1 MNLNNLKKIT
11 KTSKKRVGRG
21 YGSGKGGHTSGRG
34 SKGTKSRGKVPL
46 IFSGSKSKKSLLK
59 RLPLQRGKEKL
70 KSIKNKPLV
79 VNLSYLN
86 LFKKDDKVNEG
97 SLAKLGI
104 VDLKQAKKFG
114 IKILGD
120 GKLEVAL
127 KVDLPCSKS
136 AEKKIEKAGGKV
148 LQEKS
153 KAK

>member
-1 MNLNNLKKIT
+1 MNLNNLKKTT
-11 KTSKKRVGRG
+11 KSSKKRVGRG

-34 SKGTKSRGKVPL
+34 SKGAKSRGKIPL
-46 IFSGSKSKKSLLK
+46 DFSGTKSKKSLFK

-70 KSIKNKPLV
+70 KAIKNKPLI
-79 VNLSYLN
+79 VNLSYLS
-86 LFKKDDKVNEG
+86 LFKKDDKVDKD

-104 VDLKQAKKFG
+104 VDSKQAEKFG
-114 IKILGD
+114 VKILGD
-120 GKLEVAL
+120 GKLEIAL

-136 AEKKIEKAGGKV
+136 AKKKIEKAGGKV